1 MKAFPE
7 SARHSA
13 LPWWLCAIVV
23 AGAVLMIL
31 GGIIALVNPA
41 MLVAKGEEINGAARV
56 YAGYLVSRNLAIA
69 AMLLGALIV
78 RARGALIN
86 MMVLTALIQILD
98 AGIDCIE
105 GRWTLVPSVAVLS
118 IAFLFG
124 ATRASGNP
132 LWKIDSWRDPR

>member
-7 SARHSA
+7 SARHSV

-56 YAGYLVSRNLAIA
+56 YAGYLVPRNLAIA

-78 RARGALIN
+78 RA
-86 MMVLTALIQILD
+86 
-98 AGIDCIE
+98 
-105 GRWTLVPSVAVLS
+105 
-118 IAFLFG
+118 
-124 ATRASGNP
+124 
-132 LWKIDSWRDPR
+132 